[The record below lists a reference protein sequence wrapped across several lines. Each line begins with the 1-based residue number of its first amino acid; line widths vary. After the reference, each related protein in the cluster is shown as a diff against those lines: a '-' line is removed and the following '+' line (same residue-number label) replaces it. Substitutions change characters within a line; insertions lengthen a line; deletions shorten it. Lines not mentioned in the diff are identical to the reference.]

1 MCRQKWYKTILFII
15 NAFIHSQFNGP
26 WKMCYSIYHIVMWPK
41 TIFTERNLM
50 NQTADAFRILC
61 KECNNLHVAFVP
73 FEFLFFSI
81 FFWNGSFTE
90 NTEPTSNAIYTQI
103 RNIVY
108 FHKFI
113 RFEYSC
119 WKFAHAVKYLPSN
132 ISISWKFFRD
142 MCEVDV
148 GMTNILLDCI
158 IWNVCICVL
167 NTNIRYCKY
176 EKFYLSAGECKKIT
190 PLVKFKRQ
198 LLFQCVTI

>member
-1 MCRQKWYKTILFII
+1 MNQAP
-15 NAFIHSQFNGP
+15 NAF
-26 WKMCYSIYHIVMWPK
+26 W
-41 TIFTERNLM
+41 
-50 NQTADAFRILC
+50 ILC
-61 KECNNLHVAFVP
+61 KECSNLHIAFVL
-73 FEFLFFSI
+73 FRMYFFSLEWLFYKTRNPRLTQYI
-81 FFWNGSFTE
+81 
-90 NTEPTSNAIYTQI
+90 QI

-119 WKFAHAVKYLPSN
+119 WKFAHAVKYLSSN

-142 MCEVDV
+142 ICEVYV
-148 GMTNILLDCI
+148 EATNILVVDCI

-176 EKFYLSAGECKKIT
+176 EKFYLSVGECKKIT